1 MKVKSYSKMEPY
13 NQQLPSYAP
22 SPYGS
27 ARSISINLINQS
39 KRPLD
44 TEIPLYETNKE
55 RDKYES
61 LSELYSIIIAINCLE
76 KSYVKDTL
84 SNNLN
89 DYTNAIIRLL
99 NQYNVILKDDDI
111 RSEFKNL
118 DEFCARFNI
127 DCPLAKKRIQIG
139 IPATIEHAVSMSTNN
154 SNDVNQSTSSFND
167 PNRNGDNRDN
177 IGSTKNSTGIGNTG
191 SSSSGD
197 LVQLERRTAGTN
209 LSGSPRYSAR
219 AVAEATGSFIT
230 VMDAVKLNYRTK
242 EQLHPLLSDLV
253 TSINRV
259 LNGFEFEGRSKL
271 INWLIKL
278 NNLDINENLSDDES
292 REFLFDLDS
301 AYKGFYTKLE

>member
-1 MKVKSYSKMEPY
+1 MEPY
-13 NQQLPSYAP
+13 EQQLPSYAP

-84 SNNLN
+84 GNNLN

-118 DEFCARFNI
+118 EGFCTRFNI
-127 DCPLAKKRIQIG
+127 DCPLAKKRIQVG

-167 PNRNGDNRDN
+167 MNRNGDARD
-177 IGSTKNSTGIGNTG
+177 NTG
-191 SSSSGD
+191 SNNGVGNNFPNSNGD
-197 LVQLERRTAGTN
+197 LVQLERSTAGKH

-278 NNLDINENLSDDES
+278 NNLDINESLSDDES
-292 REFLFDLDS
+292 REFLFDLDN